1 MLRILIEGNV
11 ILVIQFLD
19 KFKKLRD
26 GYMFKLII
34 TVIITVLVVVF
45 AAQNFY
51 SVPIRFFTS
60 EPLQIRLIFLI
71 FTSILIGAMIPTFY
85 SMIRKINR
93 IRAEKE
99 IQSSEEIFEVE
110 D

>member
-1 MLRILIEGNV
+1 
-11 ILVIQFLD
+11 
-19 KFKKLRD
+19 
-26 GYMFKLII
+26 MFKLII
-34 TVIITVLVVVF
+34 TVIITVLAVIF

-51 SVPIRFFTS
+51 SVPIRFFSS
-60 EPLQIRLIFLI
+60 EPVQIRLIFLI
-71 FTSILIGAMIPTFY
+71 LISMVVGAVIPVFY
-85 SMIRKINR
+85 SMIRRING

>member
-1 MLRILIEGNV
+1 
-11 ILVIQFLD
+11 
-19 KFKKLRD
+19 
-26 GYMFKLII
+26 MFKLII
-34 TVIITVLVVVF
+34 TVIITVLAVIF

-60 EPLQIRLIFLI
+60 EPVHVRLIFLI
-71 FTSILIGAMIPTFY
+71 FTSMLIGAVIPTFY
-85 SMIRKINR
+85 SMIRRINK

-99 IQSSEEIFEVE
+99 IQSSEEIFEIE